1 MSIKNISKVFS
12 LLIFLSLILFLVAC
26 GKKIKVSFISK
37 DPTVEVDETIELEY
51 KISDSNLKVIFS
63 SSNKSIATV
72 SNSGVVT
79 GVKAGIVKVTVKVVG
94 YDVQATISVVVKD
107 KS

>member
-1 MSIKNISKVFS
+1 MKNISKVFS

-37 DPTVEVDETIELEY
+37 DLTVEVDETIELEY
-51 KISDSNLKVIFS
+51 KISDSNLRVVFS
-63 SSNKSIATV
+63 SSDKSIATV
-72 SNSGVVT
+72 NSSGVVT
-79 GVKAGIVKVTVKVVG
+79 GVKAGTVKVTVKVVG
-94 YDVQATISVVVKD
+94 HDVQATIIVIVKD